1 MFRFD
6 DWSTMDKLFSTI
18 ELNSNKK
25 FILQRSKLVNL
36 RPASMHTFLFAFLQP
51 IHKLFNMFK
60 NIPFNRVEWIT
71 SGFLIFTA
79 ILTVTAVPY
88 YLWTYGWDWFLF
100 GVFLFFYIS
109 TGMSITVGYHR
120 LFSHKAFQAKWP
132 VKLYVLL
139 FGAAAFENSAI
150 WWSSEHR
157 KHHKHVDTDD
167 DPYDITKGFFWAH
180 MGWLMFKLKPE
191 PPLDNVHDL
200 NNDKL
205 VAWQHKW
212 VHPISFTVSF
222 IVPTMIGYYYA
233 VYSGNLVPAV
243 GALGG
248 FLIPGVAR
256 VVMVQHA
263 TFCINSLCHM
273 IGKQPYSTDHSARD
287 SWIAAIFTMGEGYH
301 NYHHEFA
308 WDYRNGVKP
317 WQLDPS
323 KWIIWA
329 LSKFGLTSDLKRVSN
344 ERILLAE
351 TKEMHRIVET
361 KLTAFQS
368 AQDTRAELVD
378 QAVLKLEKV
387 GNRLSEIRKELQN
400 AIRDKIDLSK
410 SKIKE
415 LQFEVRTMIE
425 DVESFG
431 KLANA

>member
-1 MFRFD
+1 
-6 DWSTMDKLFSTI
+6 
-18 ELNSNKK
+18 
-25 FILQRSKLVNL
+25 
-36 RPASMHTFLFAFLQP
+36 
-51 IHKLFNMFK
+51 MFK
-60 NIPFNRVEWIT
+60 NIPFNRVEWVT

-88 YLWTYGWDWFLF
+88 YFWNYGWDWFLF
-100 GVFLFFYIS
+100 GVFLFYYIA

-132 VKLYVLL
+132 VKLFVLL

-167 DPYDITKGFFWAH
+167 DPYDISKGFFWAH

-200 NNDKL
+200 HNDKL

-212 VHPISFTVSF
+212 VHLISFVVSF
-222 IVPTMIGYYYA
+222 IVPALIGYYYA
-233 VYSGNLVPAV
+233 VITGNLYPAV

-273 IGKQPYSTDHSARD
+273 IGKQPYSTEHSARD

-323 KWIIWA
+323 KWIIWT
-329 LSKFGLTSDLKRVSN
+329 LSKLGLTSNLKRVAN

-351 TKEMHRIVET
+351 TKEVSRILE
-361 KLTAFQS
+361 KKISAFQS
-368 AQDTRAELVD
+368 AQNKSTEIID
-378 QAVLKLEKV
+378 QAVANLEKA
-387 GNRLSEIRKELQN
+387 GDRLTEIHKELQT
-400 AIRDKIDLSK
+400 AIRDKIDISK
-410 SKIKE
+410 SK
-415 LQFEVRTMIE
+415 LSQLRLEVQSMVQEIE
-425 DVESFG
+425 SSG
-431 KLANA
+431 KPAVA

>member
-1 MFRFD
+1 
-6 DWSTMDKLFSTI
+6 
-18 ELNSNKK
+18 
-25 FILQRSKLVNL
+25 
-36 RPASMHTFLFAFLQP
+36 
-51 IHKLFNMFK
+51 
-60 NIPFNRVEWIT
+60 
-71 SGFLIFTA
+71 
-79 ILTVTAVPY
+79 
-88 YLWTYGWDWFLF
+88 
-100 GVFLFFYIS
+100 
-109 TGMSITVGYHR
+109 MSITVGYHR
-120 LFSHKAFQAKWP
+120 LFSHKAFHAKWP

-191 PPLDNVHDL
+191 NPINNVSDL
-200 NNDKL
+200 YNDKL

-212 VHPISFTVSF
+212 VHAISFTVSF
-222 IVPTMIGYYYA
+222 IVPTLIGYYYA
-233 VYSGNLVPAV
+233 VYTGNLNPAV

-287 SWIAAIFTMGEGYH
+287 SWVAAIFTMGEGYH

-323 KWIIWA
+323 KWIIWT
-329 LSKFGLTSDLKRVSN
+329 LSKLGLTSNLKRVAS

-351 TKEMHRIVET
+351 TKEMSRLVET
-361 KLTAFQS
+361 KLSTFQS
-368 AQDTRAELVD
+368 AQNKGNELME
-378 QAVLKLEKV
+378 QAAQNLESL
-387 GNRLSEIRKELQN
+387 GERLGEIHKELQT
-400 AIRDKIDLSK
+400 AIREKMDLSK
-410 SKIKE
+410 SKLGE
-415 LQFEVRTMIE
+415 LRLEVRSIVQE
-425 DVESFG
+425 IESFG
-431 KLANA
+431 NLAAA